1 MESATI
7 VLTNAKAGDVLTLG
21 ALPGG
26 IIGDVVSGPGT
37 ITVTLTG
44 SASKAAYQTA
54 INGVTFHNTSDTPD
68 TTPRTIN
75 VTVNDGALG
84 SNVATSTLTVT
95 ATNDLPLFTGL
106 NGTPGHTEGGAAV
119 VLDGNALLS
128 DIELDAANNY
138 DGATL
143 TLARNGGASVQD
155 VFGTTGTLSFSGAN
169 VLVGATVI
177 GTVTQSG
184 GTLAITFNANAT
196 SALVD
201 SALRN

>member
-1 MESATI
+1 MTSVFTEGASPVSASGGAAQIADPDDANMELATI
-7 VLTNAKAGDVLTLG
+7 VLTNAKIGDVLTLG

-95 ATNDLPLFTGL
+95 AINDVPAFAASTLRRATPKAALPWFST
-106 NGTPGHTEGGAAV
+106 
-119 VLDGNALLS
+119 
-128 DIELDAANNY
+128 
-138 DGATL
+138 AT
-143 TLARNGGASVQD
+143 RCS
-155 VFGTTGTLSFSGAN
+155 
-169 VLVGATVI
+169 
-177 GTVTQSG
+177 
-184 GTLAITFNANAT
+184 AT
-196 SALVD
+196 SNSMPPTTTTAQ
-201 SALRN
+201 R